1 MIIKMIDKR
10 KTPKNTTE
18 KKRKEK
24 KIIKKKQ
31 RQTKAIGDRS
41 HSERVRGKWF
51 CCAIIFSPANM

>member
-18 KKRKEK
+18 NKRKEK

-41 HSERVRGKWF
+41 HSERVRGK
-51 CCAIIFSPANM
+51 